1 MQLTQLAV
9 CISTKNIFISFSNL
23 FSGAEGAKDG
33 SHPYLNLRYSG
44 EEGSPTIHS
53 MRSRS
58 NVERR
63 ERGGAD
69 LYDGDTL

>member
-1 MQLTQLAV
+1 MSAA
-9 CISTKNIFISFSNL
+9 TKPSPTNKIFLSFSNL
-23 FSGAEGAKDG
+23 FSGAEGARDG
-33 SHPYLNLRYSG
+33 SHPYLNMKYTGDES
-44 EEGSPTIHS
+44 SQTITS

-63 ERGGAD
+63 GRAGAD

>member
-1 MQLTQLAV
+1 M
-9 CISTKNIFISFSNL
+9 

-33 SHPYLNLRYSG
+33 SHPYLNLKYSG
-44 EEGSPTIHS
+44 EQGSPTIHS

-63 ERGGAD
+63 GRAGAD